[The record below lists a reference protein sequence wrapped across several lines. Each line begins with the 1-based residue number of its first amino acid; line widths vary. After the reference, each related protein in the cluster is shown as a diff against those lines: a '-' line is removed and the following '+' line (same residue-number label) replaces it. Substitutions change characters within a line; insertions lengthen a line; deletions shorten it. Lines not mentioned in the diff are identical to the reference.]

1 MSRFEFR
8 SATDGVIE
16 ISISDEGHLVET
28 GQHDQRGH
36 GLGLILAMNLLR
48 ADGGRVELVST
59 DPTTFVIRLP
69 EQRGRMVLSR
79 SSRSGPHLLAHEG
92 VVGTGEQHDD
102 TTDESRDL
110 PPGQDEAVGQREGAR
125 QGL

>member
-1 MSRFEFR
+1 MSRYEFR
-8 SATDGVIE
+8 WARTASIE
-16 ISISDEGHLVET
+16 IAISDEGHLVET

-69 EQRGRMVLSR
+69 EQAGAVPRRVHDQARTSWRMK
-79 SSRSGPHLLAHEG
+79 A
-92 VVGTGEQHDD
+92 
-102 TTDESRDL
+102 
-110 PPGQDEAVGQREGAR
+110 
-125 QGL
+125 